1 MSEVSDVI
9 AVWVTVSNASSAE
22 SLAKILVERR
32 LAACVNIIPGV
43 KSVYIWEEQMQTD
56 SEEILLIKTKR
67 NLFEELAEA
76 IKQNH
81 PYSVPEIIASPIVLG
96 SESYLNFVRT
106 HTN

>member
-9 AVWVTVSNASSAE
+9 VVWVTVPNAASAE
-22 SLAKILVERR
+22 TLARILVERK

-43 KSVYIWEEQMQTD
+43 KSVYVWEDQMQTD

-67 NLFEELAEA
+67 NLFENLAEA

-81 PYSVPEIIASPIVLG
+81 PYSVPEIIATPIVLG

>member
-9 AVWVTVSNASSAE
+9 VVWVTVPNAASAE
-22 SLAKILVERR
+22 TLARILVERK

-43 KSVYIWEEQMQTD
+43 KSVYVWEDQMQTD
-56 SEEILLIKTKR
+56 SEEILLIKTKS
-67 NLFEELAEA
+67 NLFENLAEA

-81 PYSVPEIIASPIVLG
+81 PYSVPEIIATPIVLG

>member
-9 AVWVTVSNASSAE
+9 VVWVTVPNPSSAE

-43 KSVYIWEEQMQTD
+43 KSLYIWEDQMQTD

-67 NLFEELAEA
+67 TLFQDLAQA
-76 IKQNH
+76 IQQNH